1 MLKEGVGCWGRSG
14 WGLLVKN
21 KSKVIINKYLPSAR
35 TVPCLAQYC
44 QRQAQSH
51 LGRPKEKI
59 TCPPSTPLYGFG
71 DQVTKGPRAQF
82 LTLGLPASSRRYIN
96 THSCFL
102 LSDTLEE
109 VTTEWSFTR
118 WVRMA
123 HGVRQSNIHMVC
135 GGPRIVSTV
144 YDRGGS
150 IHMVCDGESIA

>member
-1 MLKEGVGCWGRSG
+1 MSKVTTTKKSILRAGCDLLSEKKKAEGTCSKSLWVCAFASVYRWSLETRMLKEGVGCWGRSE

-82 LTLGLPASSRRYIN
+82 LTLGLLPLQEDILTPILVSFS
-96 THSCFL
+96 L
-102 LSDTLEE
+102 TL
-109 VTTEWSFTR
+109 
-118 WVRMA
+118 
-123 HGVRQSNIHMVC
+123 
-135 GGPRIVSTV
+135 
-144 YDRGGS
+144 
-150 IHMVCDGESIA
+150 